1 MGLDFTKIQ
10 HWIVSELHEE
20 LQDSSLE
27 LLQKHQTVMDI
38 LTAEEQTLQSCIEVN
53 NKNQY
58 LSTENT
64 KLVSDM
70 ILENIEF
77 IEDDK
82 MNDHRE
88 KKRMDLLELKAQMR
102 DAELEAEGE
111 IIANLNLKKILEIE

>member
-1 MGLDFTKIQ
+1 
-10 HWIVSELHEE
+10 
-20 LQDSSLE
+20 
-27 LLQKHQTVMDI
+27 MDI

>member
-1 MGLDFTKIQ
+1 
-10 HWIVSELHEE
+10 
-20 LQDSSLE
+20 
-27 LLQKHQTVMDI
+27 MDI

-58 LSTENT
+58 LNTENI

-77 IEDDK
+77 IENDK

-88 KKRMDLLELKAQMR
+88 QKRMDLLELKAQMR

-111 IIANLNLKKILEIE
+111 IIANLNLKKILEIESKLYEDKNAHQSSVFEEVQTDIN